1 MHRKNIH
8 PLLGIAFGL
17 MVVSGSAADLTLRNA
32 QAQVYFS
39 PHGGC
44 TEAIVEAIN
53 KAHRSIL
60 VQAYS
65 FTSMPIAAS
74 LKAAHDRGV
83 DVRVILDKSQ
93 RTERYSDLAF
103 IRSAG
108 IPVAIDAAYSIAHSK
123 TIVIDEETVITGS
136 FNFTKAA
143 EAHNAENLLI
153 IMNADLATLY
163 TKNWQ
168 TNFAISEKD

>member
-1 MHRKNIH
+1 MLKKLSH
-8 PLLGIAFGL
+8 PLLGMTLAFVVIACP
-17 MVVSGSAADLTLRNA
+17 AADLTLRNA
-32 QAQVYFS
+32 PVQVFFS

-44 TEAIVEAIN
+44 TEAIVEVIN
-53 KAHRSIL
+53 KAHRSVR

-65 FTSMPIAAS
+65 FTSMPIAAA

-93 RTERYSDLAF
+93 RTERYSDLAYL
-103 IRSAG
+103 RSAG

-123 TIVIDEETVITGS
+123 TMVIDEETVITGS

-143 EAHNAENLLI
+143 EEHNAENVLI
-153 IMNADLATLY
+153 IHDAGMAKLY
-163 TKNWQ
+163 TEDWNRKL
-168 TNFAISEKD
+168 SVSSKE